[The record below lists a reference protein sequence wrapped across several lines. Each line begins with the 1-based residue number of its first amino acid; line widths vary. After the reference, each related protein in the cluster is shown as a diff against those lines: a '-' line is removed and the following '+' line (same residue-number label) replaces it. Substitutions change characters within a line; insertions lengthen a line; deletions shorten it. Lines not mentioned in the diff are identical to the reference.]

1 MNAQISKILRSAQVY
16 FPSLQEH
23 RFHIERNLRSLL
35 NKTHEEDF
43 EALPLLPKTSNELF
57 LDIGAN
63 RGAAIQSILMRRPD
77 AKIVGFEPN
86 WYLLAKAKNPYAH
99 DSRVV
104 IHNVGLGNA
113 QGSYQLYI
121 PFYNDYMFDGLASMK
136 EKNARD
142 WLPTRIYGFRKEKLK
157 IRKVLVE
164 VKKLDDFNL
173 KPYFIKIDVQG
184 FEYEVL
190 QGARMTIQESKP
202 ILLIE
207 TPGQA
212 EISFLSSFGYE
223 PFIYR
228 RPRLVKGTRGLNV
241 FFLSEETRKAI
252 FH

>member
-1 MNAQISKILRSAQVY
+1 
-16 FPSLQEH
+16 
-23 RFHIERNLRSLL
+23 L
-35 NKTHEEDF
+35 NRTHEEDF

-86 WYLLAKAKNPYAH
+86 WYLLSKAKNFYAH
-99 DSRVV
+99 DRRVV

-121 PFYNDYMFDGLASMK
+121 PFYNDYMFDGLASLV
-136 EKNARD
+136 EKNAQD

-157 IRKVLVE
+157 IKKLLVE
-164 VKKLDDFNL
+164 VRKLDDFKL

-190 QGARMTIQESKP
+190 KGARMTIQEFKP
-202 ILLIE
+202 TLLIE
-207 TPGQA
+207 TPGQE
-212 EISFLSSFGYE
+212 EISFLAALGYE
-223 PFIYR
+223 PFIYKR
-228 RPRLVKGTRGLNV
+228 SGFVKGTSGLNV
-241 FFLSEETRKAI
+241 FFLSEETRKAVSLM
-252 FH
+252 